1 MFNEFVSYGFG
12 FFSQSAQSM
21 KLGLRLCGVTSSA
34 GHTAEAGRTQRI
46 PFPCSALSV
55 RSTIPLRLSRLCGVT
70 SSQVIECFQ
79 PPQVCYGYTQVTSQG
94 VKLFRVRVDF

>member
-21 KLGLRLCGVTSSA
+21 KLGLRLVCGL
-34 GHTAEAGRTQRI
+34 TAEAGRTQRI

-55 RSTIPLRLSRLCGVT
+55 RSPIPLRLSRLCGVT
-70 SSQVIECFQ
+70 SSQGACPEPVEGAARHFFLLRATLAC
-79 PPQVCYGYTQVTSQG
+79 G
-94 VKLFRVRVDF
+94 